1 MSLALGF
8 RFDADRDASRGV
20 ALSLTPSRDDVV
32 AWLRVSSAVAVAG
45 IGVGGALVAHRLGA
59 GSAPDASLP
68 TTLALAAAAGL
79 AAALGWTAATRRVR
93 PLGLFAAALVL
104 QLATHTLL
112 VLADRVSV
120 TLAGAAVTPRAAT
133 WQLVALHVTA
143 AVLTLIA
150 ALARHV
156 VVPLVASVVLAW
168 RDGAR
173 TLRQWW
179 RAEGE
184 FTMDG
189 ERAASWVPSAHAMAH
204 GLGAVPD
211 AGSRPRR

>member
-8 RFDADRDASRGV
+8 RLDADRDAARDV

-45 IGVGGALVAHRLGA
+45 IGVGGALLAHRLGS
-59 GSAPDASLP
+59 GSAPDPSVP
-68 TTLALAAAAGL
+68 TTAALAITAGL
-79 AAALGWTAATRRVR
+79 AAALGWAAATRRVR
-93 PLGLFAAALVL
+93 PLGLFGAALVL

-112 VLADRVSV
+112 GLADRVAV
-120 TLAGAAVTPRAAT
+120 TLSGTAATPRAAT
-133 WQLVALHVTA
+133 WELAALHVGA

-168 RDGAR
+168 QQGAR
-173 TLRQWW
+173 TLGQWW

-184 FTMDG
+184 FTLDG
-189 ERAASWVPSAHAMAH
+189 ERAALWVPSAHAMAH

-211 AGSRPRR
+211 AGSRPRP